1 MVSIRLT
8 LLEYLRSHVLQNP
21 MNSSETN
28 QKKKVGGTYP
38 RCPTDLCQ
46 LVQLLL
52 FHNPAQPEI
61 GNHNISLLRLSA
73 EQQVFR
79 FQI

>member
-1 MVSIRLT
+1 
-8 LLEYLRSHVLQNP
+8 
-21 MNSSETN
+21 MNISGAMYCKPHSSETKGKRKTGN
-28 QKKKVGGTYP
+28 GTHP
-38 RCPTDLCQ
+38 RRPTDLRQ

-52 FHNPAQPEI
+52 FHNPAQPKI
-61 GNHNISLLRLSA
+61 GDHDISLFRLGA